1 MAALLVTAACTSEK
15 MEQASPVASAS
26 FPAFDLEGHRG
37 ARGLLP
43 ENTLPAME
51 KALALGVTTLEM
63 DVHVSRDGEVLL
75 SHDPYFNPAHELL
88 PAGAEIPVH
97 EADKHILYQMPYSE
111 IRKFDVGSKRYSRF
125 PEQTLVKA
133 YKPLLSEVADTVQAY
148 REKHG
153 LPPVFY
159 NIETKSSPAGDGK
172 YHPAPEEFVDRLMAV
187 IDKKGIRPYV
197 IIQSFDPRTLQVV
210 HRKYPDVMTAL
221 LVENMDGLEKNLER
235 LGFTPTVYSPYYQLI
250 TPALVEA
257 THRRSM
263 KLIPWTVNDL
273 EQMKQLKQM
282 GVDGLISD
290 YPNLY
295 NQL

>member
-1 MAALLVTAACTSEK
+1 
-15 MEQASPVASAS
+15 
-26 FPAFDLEGHRG
+26 
-37 ARGLLP
+37 
-43 ENTLPAME
+43 
-51 KALALGVTTLEM
+51 
-63 DVHVSRDGEVLL
+63 
-75 SHDPYFNPAHELL
+75 
-88 PAGAEIPVH
+88 
-97 EADKHILYQMPYSE
+97 
-111 IRKFDVGSKRYSRF
+111 
-125 PEQTLVKA
+125 
-133 YKPLLSEVADTVQAY
+133 
-148 REKHG
+148 
-153 LPPVFY
+153 
-159 NIETKSSPAGDGK
+159 
-172 YHPAPEEFVDRLMAV
+172 
-187 IDKKGIRPYV
+187 
-197 IIQSFDPRTLQVV
+197 
-210 HRKYPDVMTAL
+210 MTAL